1 MASDALEALRLA
13 REKITK
19 EELLDELA
27 EDYRKKGISEKEI
40 EEFVNRE
47 LNMYDGSE

>member
-1 MASDALEALRLA
+1 MAK
-13 REKITK
+13 EKITK